1 MLTLLLVLLLVVEV
15 GSASFVLSTRLDSSA
30 GFLEHISCTNLLDER
45 LLLK

>member
-1 MLTLLLVLLLVVEV
+1 MLTLLLLLVVEV
-15 GSASFVLSTRLDSSA
+15 GSASSFVLSTRLDSSA